1 MTKERIIIVAL
12 VGIAALCLAVGLI
25 LSVWTFSSYLEIQES
40 TTTVMENSLEIDI
53 LIGKNIEQLYE
64 KIDRLESRISHQ
76 ERIIEKLVKIIG

>member
-1 MTKERIIIVAL
+1 
-12 VGIAALCLAVGLI
+12 
-25 LSVWTFSSYLEIQES
+25 
-40 TTTVMENSLEIDI
+40 MENSLEIDI